1 MIRLFEEEDLDEV
14 LAIWLDANLRAHSF
28 IPAGYWEGRRE
39 EVRQALPQAELYVW
53 EERGEILG
61 FLGLE
66 GDYIAGIFVR
76 HGAQSRGVGKKLL
89 DRAKEGRGR
98 LSLCLPASL
107 GAQVEANCDPEQLSA
122 ALYAAGGVP
131 LEAFLAET
139 ACAGSAPL
147 TAIERSH
154 L

>member
-66 GDYIAGIFVR
+66 GDYIAGMFVR
-76 HGAQSRGVGKKLL
+76 LGAQSRGGGNTRAAAFYRREGFSALGEQTDAGTGEMERCMCWRSGGK
-89 DRAKEGRGR
+89 EEP
-98 LSLCLPASL
+98 SC
-107 GAQVEANCDPEQLSA
+107 
-122 ALYAAGGVP
+122 
-131 LEAFLAET
+131 
-139 ACAGSAPL
+139 
-147 TAIERSH
+147 
-154 L
+154 

>member
-76 HGAQSRGVGKKLL
+76 HGAQSRGVYEKNARAAAFYRREGFSALGEQTDAGTGEVERCMCWRSGGK
-89 DRAKEGRGR
+89 EEP
-98 LSLCLPASL
+98 SC
-107 GAQVEANCDPEQLSA
+107 
-122 ALYAAGGVP
+122 
-131 LEAFLAET
+131 
-139 ACAGSAPL
+139 
-147 TAIERSH
+147 
-154 L
+154 

>member
-53 EERGEILG
+53 EEQGEILG

-66 GDYIAGIFVR
+66 GDDPVQGMNQLLSTYKELRLYDA
-76 HGAQSRGVGKKLL
+76 HAQTLREMIIG
-89 DRAKEGRGR
+89 
-98 LSLCLPASL
+98 
-107 GAQVEANCDPEQLSA
+107 
-122 ALYAAGGVP
+122 
-131 LEAFLAET
+131 
-139 ACAGSAPL
+139 
-147 TAIERSH
+147 
-154 L
+154 

>member
-1 MIRLFEEEDLDEV
+1 M
-14 LAIWLDANLRAHSF
+14 
-28 IPAGYWEGRRE
+28 EGRRE

-53 EERGEILG
+53 EEQGEILG

-98 LSLCLPASL
+98 LSLRVYEKNTRAAAFYRREGFSALEEQTDA
-107 GAQVEANCDPEQLSA
+107 GTGEVERCM
-122 ALYAAGGVP
+122 
-131 LEAFLAET
+131 
-139 ACAGSAPL
+139 CW
-147 TAIERSH
+147 RSSGKEEPSC
-154 L
+154 

>member
-76 HGAQSRGVGKKLL
+76 HGAQSRGVGKRLL

-98 LSLCLPASL
+98 LSLRVYEKNTRAAAFYRREGFSAL
-107 GAQVEANCDPEQLSA
+107 GDQTDAGTGEVERCMCWRS
-122 ALYAAGGVP
+122 GGKEEP
-131 LEAFLAET
+131 S
-139 ACAGSAPL
+139 C
-147 TAIERSH
+147 
-154 L
+154 